1 MYNVKLEAI
10 ISDINKAKI
19 KAVTAYNN
27 WDPNVKK
34 AVLNYIDYY
43 VAFIDFVYAY

>member
-1 MYNVKLEAI
+1 MKPEAI
-10 ISDINKAKI
+10 TSDINKAKI
-19 KAVTAYNN
+19 KADTANNN

-43 VAFIDFVYAY
+43 VAFFDFVYAY